1 MKKVYRSCCGIDV
14 HKKLIVACF
23 LQKSNKSEVRE
34 FGATTSE
41 LLKLSDWLTEGGC
54 EMVAMES
61 TGSYWKPV
69 YNIFESAGLK
79 CMIVNASH
87 MKNVPGRKTDIQDA
101 EWIADLLKHGLLEAS
116 FIPDRQQRELR
127 ELVGYRSSLI
137 GEKTREL
144 NRIQKV
150 LEGANIKIS
159 GTIKNINGKSG
170 RCLLDAIADG
180 RKLSIEDLEQMKN
193 EHQIA
198 HNLKATNE
206 QLAEDLNGVINEN
219 QVFLLKEML
228 KRIDELDAH
237 IATVSGLIDKLMT
250 EEQLLAADKITQVT
264 GIGLTSAQAIIS
276 VIGSDMSRF
285 PTDASISKWAGLCP
299 GNNESANKRGSGR
312 TQKGNKLLRTTLT
325 VCANSAVTNK
335 DSYFYAQF
343 KRISAHR
350 GKKRAIIA
358 VAHSMLIAIYHML
371 KDNVDFV
378 DLGSD
383 YYNRFNKEKKINA
396 YIKKLQALGVVVEL
410 KSTTTQVA

>member
-1 MKKVYRSCCGIDV
+1 
-14 HKKLIVACF
+14 
-23 LQKSNKSEVRE
+23 
-34 FGATTSE
+34 
-41 LLKLSDWLTEGGC
+41 
-54 EMVAMES
+54 MVAMES

-127 ELVGYRSSLI
+127 ELGGYRSSLI

-180 RKLSIEDLEQMKN
+180 RKLTIEDLEQMKN

-198 HNLKATNE
+198 RNLKATNE

-219 QVFLLKEML
+219 QVNLLKEML
-228 KRIDELDAH
+228 KHIDELDDH

-264 GIGLTSAQAIIS
+264 GIGHTSAQAIIS

-299 GNNESANKRGSGR
+299 GNNESAKKRGSGR
-312 TQKGNKLLRTTLT
+312 TQKGNKLLKTTLT
-325 VCANSAVTNK
+325 VCANSAVKNK

-396 YIKKLQALGVVVEL
+396 YIKKLQALGAVVEL
-410 KSTTTQVA
+410 KPTTTQIA

>member
-87 MKNVPGRKTDIQDA
+87 MKNVPGRKTDILDA

-127 ELVGYRSSLI
+127 ELGGYRSSLI

-180 RKLSIEDLEQMKN
+180 RKLTIEDLEQMKN

-198 HNLKATNE
+198 RNLKATNE

-219 QVFLLKEML
+219 QVNLLKEML
-228 KRIDELDAH
+228 KHIDELDDH

-264 GIGLTSAQAIIS
+264 GIGHTSAQAIIS
-276 VIGSDMSRF
+276 VIGSDI
-285 PTDASISKWAGLCP
+285 TDASISKWAGLCP
-299 GNNESANKRGSGR
+299 GNNESAKKRGSGR
-312 TQKGNKLLRTTLT
+312 TQKGNKLLKTTLT
-325 VCANSAVTNK
+325 VCANSAVKNK

-396 YIKKLQALGVVVEL
+396 YIKKLQALGAVVEL
-410 KSTTTQVA
+410 KPTTTQIA